1 MSSVAKSFT
10 SSHGIRKL
18 RHEIEREIKEMPWQS
33 LDSSVEL
40 EAYLS
45 RLGIAIVIPAYNEQH
60 HILSVLESVPS
71 YVRHVVVI
79 DDCSTDKT
87 ADVIADYAAQNKRI
101 DLIRH
106 EKNQGVGGAMVS
118 GFKRALEL
126 RAQIVVKVDADGQM
140 SMSDLPSL
148 LEPLVKGKS
157 DYAKGNRFR
166 DFRALDQMPAI
177 RRFGNMALSFLTK
190 AAVGYWNGFDP
201 CNGYIAIRGEVLQQV
216 PLHKLKQSFFFETS
230 ILAELYLLDAVVK
243 DIPMPARYGDEVTHL
258 SLPKVMGEFPF
269 QLARCWA
276 KRFLLKKYIYDF
288 CVESIYILAGLP
300 LLFGGLLFG
309 GVNWWLNSTAGN
321 PTPTGTIAMAGLLVV
336 LGFQLLLAALNEDI
350 RRVPHEPI
358 CLGPLRPI
366 NS

>member
-1 MSSVAKSFT
+1 M
-10 SSHGIRKL
+10 RKL
-18 RHEIEREIKEMPWQS
+18 RHEIEREIRELPWRS
-33 LDSSVEL
+33 LDSTVEL

-45 RLGIAIVIPAYNEQH
+45 RLSIAIVIPAYNEQG
-60 HILSVLESVPS
+60 HILSVLESIPS
-71 YVRHVVVI
+71 YVKHLVVI
-79 DDCSTDKT
+79 DDCSTDDT
-87 ADVIADYAAQNKRI
+87 ASVISKYAEQNSRV

-106 EKNQGVGGAMVS
+106 KKNQGVGGAMVS

-126 RAQIVVKVDADGQM
+126 RSQIVVKVDADGQM

-166 DFRALDQMPAI
+166 DFRALEQMPAI
-177 RRFGNMALSFLTK
+177 RRFGNMALSFMTK

-258 SLPKVMGEFPF
+258 SLPKVIGEFPF
-269 QLARCWA
+269 QLVRCWA
-276 KRFLLKKYIYDF
+276 KRYLLKKYLYDF
-288 CVESIYILAGLP
+288 CVESVYILAGLP
-300 LLFGGLLFG
+300 LLLGGLLYG
-309 GVNWWLNSTAGN
+309 GIHWSINASAGT
-321 PTPTGTIAMAGLLVV
+321 PTPTGTIAMAGMLVV

-350 RRVPHEPI
+350 RRVPHIPI
-358 CLGPLRPI
+358 CEGPLRAADL
-366 NS
+366 